1 MAEGFKAYFEAV
13 TTKKVEYS
21 ITDNCVV
28 LTLMESIFIVYLLY
42 HVGFLFLSQEF
53 LDSEYNYITSI
64 QEESYHVYYAAAEMT
79 VLSII

>member
-1 MAEGFKAYFEAV
+1 MY
-13 TTKKVEYS
+13 
-21 ITDNCVV
+21 
-28 LTLMESIFIVYLLY
+28 FIVYLLY